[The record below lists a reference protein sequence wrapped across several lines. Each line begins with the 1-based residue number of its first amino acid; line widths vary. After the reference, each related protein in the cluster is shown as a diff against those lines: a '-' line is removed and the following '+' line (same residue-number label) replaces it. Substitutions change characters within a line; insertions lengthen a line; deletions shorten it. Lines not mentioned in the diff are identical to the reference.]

1 MGDIVMEG
9 TQPSQTGAG
18 QAMSQQSLQMSQPP
32 SMAVSASN
40 SAAASM
46 NEMVNQPVF
55 LDSRKS
61 SAASVVMMQSQ
72 SMGVPVRMGMQQ
84 SQQIQASD
92 LSSEVHE
99 KLSLIDR

>member
-1 MGDIVMEG
+1 
-9 TQPSQTGAG
+9 
-18 QAMSQQSLQMSQPP
+18 
-32 SMAVSASN
+32 
-40 SAAASM
+40 
-46 NEMVNQPVF
+46 
-55 LDSRKS
+55 
-61 SAASVVMMQSQ
+61 MMQNQ